1 MPDRRQPGGFRNSVI
16 GRVDWSCWLAAVGL
30 LFLTVVSVIISFAI
44 LGVITAILAV
54 GLVVFDSWVNRPKGP
69 RAARRGA
76 ETGGWRSGTG
86 RRSDTGF
93 RGTPPPQRS
102 PRGPMTGAGR
112 TGSGFA
118 DRARGKFRNQPI
130 QPQANQ
136 PRGNQPR
143 PNQMPQPPRRQQPQ
157 PQRGMPPR
165 QPQQNPQFRPQQPG
179 QANGQPQRG
188 PQGQPP
194 RPPFRP
200 APPEPGRGQD
210 YQARR

>member
-1 MPDRRQPGGFRNSVI
+1 MPDRQHPRRPGGFRDSVI
-16 GRVDWSCWLAAVGL
+16 GRVDWSCWLAAAGL
-30 LFLTVVSVIISFAI
+30 LFLTVVSMVISFAI

-69 RAARRGA
+69 RAASRAG
-76 ETGGWRSGTG
+76 TGGWRTG
-86 RRSDTGF
+86 AGRDTGWRSEAGF
-93 RGTPPPQRS
+93 RGTPPPPQRG
-102 PRGPMTGAGR
+102 PRGAAPGGAPGR
-112 TGSGFA
+112 
-118 DRARGKFRNQPI
+118 FRNQPI
-130 QPQANQ
+130 QPQPNQ

-143 PNQMPQPPRRQQPQ
+143 GNQMPQPPRRQQPQ

-165 QPQQNPQFRPQQPG
+165 QPQQNPPFRPQPG